1 MNDIREDIKR
11 ELKRQHMTRVAL
23 AKASGY
29 ADSTLKRYLQGK
41 QSMRVDSVADICEV
55 LGYRLALVPMEVE

>member
-1 MNDIREDIKR
+1 MNDIRDDIKR